1 MKMAHPM
8 PTKAAAMPIALPPK
22 ADPNFVHSLAKGLE
36 ILAAFAEGDMLGN
49 QQLVELTGLPKATVS
64 RITSTLVAL
73 GYLRVDSRT
82 RRLFMGTRLIGMAA
96 SVQRRIGLQRIAR
109 PMLEKLSAD
118 TGLSVIIGTRDRL
131 GLVILEAIRPP
142 DDSPRVT
149 NVDAG
154 TVLPIA
160 ATAIGL
166 AYVVACPLKEQTAIF
181 DKLAQ
186 RFPAE
191 WPVLRQRIERAHAE
205 FRRTG
210 FVITHRSWERDVNG
224 VASPFAPNAR
234 NVLYTFS
241 FAGPA
246 ARMPTQRMR
255 KELGPMLRQFAKDL
269 KVAMAE
275 SPGPLLLP
283 PEIYQP

>member
-1 MKMAHPM
+1 MASKVPAKRTTAH
-8 PTKAAAMPIALPPK
+8 PPK

-36 ILAAFAEGDMLGN
+36 ILSVFAEGDMLGN

-73 GYLRVDSRT
+73 GYLRVDART
-82 RRLFMGTRLIGMAA
+82 RKLLMGTRLVGMAA

-118 TGLSVIIGTRDRL
+118 TGLSLIIGTRDRL
-131 GLVILEAIRPP
+131 GLVILETFRPP
-142 DDSPRVT
+142 TENRLVT

-160 ATAIGL
+160 STAVGL
-166 AYVVACPLKEQTAIF
+166 AYIVASPVKEQAAIF
-181 DKLAQ
+181 DRLAQ

-191 WPVLRQRIERAHAE
+191 WPQLRQRIERAHAE
-205 FRRTG
+205 FNRMG
-210 FVITHRSWERDVNG
+210 FVTTQRSWERDVNG
-224 VASPFAPNAR
+224 VAIPFATNAR
-234 NVLYTFS
+234 NTLYAFS

-246 ARMPTQRMR
+246 ARMPLARMR
-255 KELGPMLRQFAKDL
+255 KELGPTLLQLAKDL
-269 KVAMAE
+269 REAMVR
-275 SPGPLLLP
+275 SPSPHLLP
-283 PEIYQP
+283 PEIYTP